1 MNEHDDGKTLK
12 EEGKTTFKAVLLS
25 CPICRIGYKCA
36 LSLDLGE
43 RMSDGVMRVLVQ
55 PDCGHKF
62 IAFIDKG
69 LNVRGY
75 EKVDLVAKNVET
87 ADANFMKQALKDL
100 EKRHAEASDS
110 NYNEAFEIMK
120 QIRKLKED
128 YKNLHKRIIVK

>member
-1 MNEHDDGKTLK
+1 MK
-12 EEGKTTFKAVLLS
+12 EQDTREISKEKGGTRFKAVLLS

-43 RMSDGVMRVLVQ
+43 KMSDGVMRVLVK
-55 PDCGHKF
+55 PDCNHKF
-62 IAFIDKG
+62 IAFIDKN

-75 EKVDLVAKNVET
+75 EKVDVEATNVET
-87 ADANFMKQALKDL
+87 ADANFMKKTIKEL
-100 EKRHAEASDS
+100 EKKHAEASDS

-120 QIRKLKED
+120 EIRKLKED